1 VTYTD
6 RNQLRDGAAS
16 RTPLPGFGDA
26 AGSIGAQVA
35 HRWQQIDPLLPVLEP
50 LSPGC
55 GAGPFT
61 TEPDGPLQ
69 ALGTCEH
76 WQGAPGSLGLAWG
89 TAVRFTLAA
98 RIAGPDVPGQLDQVL
113 SQWQEHLADVSGSG
127 SQDTA
132 AVITWPSRDVAG
144 VPVLLRRGFAPMAV
158 IAARTMSRDKARPGN
173 PSVHGRDLAT
183 QPAGERLLIRRASP
197 DDLDE
202 VVRLGL
208 EVIRYD
214 AHFGLIERPD
224 TPGALRLE
232 AEQLLARPGAW
243 VWLAEL
249 GGLPAGMLAA
259 ERPGQAAWIAPMVNR
274 SPAAYLL
281 LAYVLPGQ
289 RRTGIGAALAA
300 ELHRE
305 AQAAGIAVTLLHY
318 APANPLSAPFW
329 SQQGYRPLWTVW
341 ETRPA
346 NAIR

>member
-1 VTYTD
+1 MTYTD
-6 RNQLRDGAAS
+6 RNQLRAGAAS
-16 RTPLPGFGDA
+16 RTPLPGFGEA

-35 HRWQQIDPLLPVLEP
+35 QLWREIDLLLPVPEA

-61 TEPDGPLQ
+61 GEPDGPLQ

-76 WQGAPGSLGLAWG
+76 WQEAPGSLGLAWG
-89 TAVRFTLAA
+89 TAVRFMLAA
-98 RIAGPDVPGQLDQVL
+98 RIAGPDVPGQLDHVL
-113 SQWQEHLADVSGSG
+113 SQWQEHLADVPGSG

-144 VPVLLRRGFAPMAV
+144 VPVFLRRGFAPMAV
-158 IAARTMSRDKARPGN
+158 IAARTMSRDRPRPGK
-173 PSVHGRDLAT
+173 PSVRGLDLAT
-183 QPAGERLLIRRASP
+183 PPGGERLLIRRAEP

-224 TPGALRLE
+224 TPAALRRE
-232 AEQLLARPGAW
+232 AGHLLARPGAW

-249 GGLPAGMLAA
+249 DGVPVGMLAA
-259 ERPGQAAWIAPMVNR
+259 ERPGQAAWVAPMVNR

-289 RRTGIGAALAA
+289 RGAA
-300 ELHRE
+300 
-305 AQAAGIAVTLLHY
+305 
-318 APANPLSAPFW
+318 SAL
-329 SQQGYRPLWTVW
+329 R
-341 ETRPA
+341 
-346 NAIR
+346 

>member
-1 VTYTD
+1 LAARVTYTD
-6 RNQLRDGAAS
+6 RDQL
-16 RTPLPGFGDA
+16 
-26 AGSIGAQVA
+26 
-35 HRWQQIDPLLPVLEP
+35 RWQQIDPLLPVPEP

-55 GAGPFT
+55 GAGPLT
-61 TEPDGPLQ
+61 AEPDGPLR

-89 TAVRFTLAA
+89 TAARFTLAA
-98 RIAGPDVPGQLDQVL
+98 QIVGPDVPGQLDQVL
-113 SQWQEHLADVSGSG
+113 SQWQEHLADVPGSG

-158 IAARTMSRDKARPGN
+158 IAARTMSRDQARPGN
-173 PSVHGRDLAT
+173 PSVHGLAT
-183 QPAGERLLIRRASP
+183 QPAGERLLIRRAGP

-202 VVRLGL
+202 VVRMGL

-224 TPGALRLE
+224 TPGALRRE
-232 AEQLLARPGAW
+232 AEQMLARPGAW

-249 GGLPAGMLAA
+249 DGLPAGMLAA
-259 ERPGQAAWIAPMVNR
+259 ERPGQAAWIAPMVNL
-274 SPAAYLL
+274 SPVAYLL
-281 LAYVLPGQ
+281 LTYVLPGQ
-289 RRTGIGAALAA
+289 RRAGIGAALAA